1 MALLG
6 RTRAL
11 PLPLPIPLPP
21 CQSPLYDRRTPMTP
35 PVSGTVLDDIL
46 AIQLS
51 VAWAGEGRCEPR
63 RLGWWETDL
72 VDLRG
77 GGDLMTRLLPRT
89 AAWAGLE
96 AVRDAA
102 IRMDAKARRALPD
115 PDKVRTLFFLGF
127 ELDEQLGD
135 RLRQL
140 KQTGGTPPQALRLL
154 ADPLGSLQPR
164 CVRGCA
170 RDVGNS
176 YTVVPAGRQLRSALP
191 AAPADVVRALAMALV
206 PFQPNYPMPF
216 FRLST

>member
-1 MALLG
+1 
-6 RTRAL
+6 
-11 PLPLPIPLPP
+11 
-21 CQSPLYDRRTPMTP
+21 MTP

-72 VDLRG
+72 VDPRG
-77 GGDLMTRLLPRT
+77 GGDLMARLLPRT

-102 IRMDAKARRALPD
+102 TRVDAKARRALSD

-127 ELDEQLGD
+127 EVDEQIGD

-140 KQTGGTPPQALRLL
+140 KQTGGAPAQALHLL
-154 ADPLGSLQPR
+154 ADSSGAFNPDAFAAALASSES
-164 CVRGCA
+164 A
-170 RDVGNS
+170 

-191 AAPADVVRALAMALV
+191 GTPAEVVRVLAAALA

-216 FRLST
+216 FRLPT